1 MLSESLKGVV
11 SQVLCKKIGGGRVAA
26 REILLVTPAISN
38 LIREGKTFQI
48 PSMIQTSKRLGMITM
63 NDTLLD
69 LVERKLVE
77 PKEAYMKSVDK
88 TAFVNQLK
96 AKGFDVAFQEGDA
109 MHAATPPGGGTP
121 GMGSAAVR
129 PTPKATPVRR

>member
-26 REILLVTPAISN
+26 REILLVTGAVSN

-48 PSMIQTSKRLGMITM
+48 PSIMQTSKRIGMITM

-69 LVERKLVE
+69 LVEQKLIE
-77 PKEAYMKSVDK
+77 PKEAWMRSVDK
-88 TAFVNQLK
+88 PSLIATLK
-96 AKGFDVAFQEGDA
+96 VKGHDMSFAETEKE
-109 MHAATPPGGGTP
+109 AAAPAGGAGGAARP
-121 GMGSAAVR
+121 GMGGGKR
-129 PTPKATPVRR
+129 